1 MTKTT
6 KWFLAAGVMM
16 AVVAGTFVAIGGR
29 TGLTLLW
36 IQYAV
41 REESAPYREVE
52 WQRGPSSASALAAAR
67 LPNIVLIVADDLGY
81 NDVSLNG
88 GLVGGRLKTPNID
101 RIANEGVNLATAYS
115 GSPTCAP
122 SRAAIMTGRYPTRY
136 GYEFTPTAK
145 NFMKVVTQL
154 RQSESQLHHSI
165 YFPEREQGQ
174 PPLESLGL
182 PTNEVT
188 LARVL
193 RSAGY
198 HTAHVGKW
206 HLGDAPQFRPTAHG
220 FNESLSLP
228 YGAAMFLPEDDPNVV
243 NAASKI
249 DPLDRFIWAAH
260 PWGVRFND
268 GELFKPNKYL
278 TDYFTDQALTI
289 IDRNRHRPF
298 FLYLAYNAPHTPL
311 QATREDYEALADI
324 EDHSVRVYAAMI
336 RSLDR
341 NIGRVLEALDQA
353 GLTNDTLVIFTSD
366 NGGTHTI
373 GIKGINAPFR
383 GWKATH
389 FEGGIRVPMYMR
401 WPKGLPTGR
410 FDAPASHLDIFS
422 TAAAAADTAVPSDR
436 IIDGVNLLP
445 YLRGEIADRP
455 HQSLYWRTDRYLV
468 MRDGDWKLQITD
480 RPNKVWLNNLAT
492 DPTEQINLAAEE
504 PTKVAAMRTALDA
517 FDRSQVPPMWRSLG
531 AGYIPIDKTLA
542 DPQEPGDEYVYFSN

>member
-6 KWFLAAGVMM
+6 KWFLAASVAM
-16 AVVAGTFVAIGGR
+16 AVIASAFFAVGGR

-41 REESAPYREVE
+41 REESASYRDVE
-52 WQRGPSSASALAAAR
+52 WQRGPSSPSAPAAAR
-67 LPNIVLIVADDLGY
+67 PPNIVLIVADDLGH

-88 GLVGGRLKTPNID
+88 GLAGGRLKTPHID

-145 NFMKVVTQL
+145 NFMRVVTQL
-154 RQSESQLHHSI
+154 RRSESQLHHSI

-182 PTNEVT
+182 PTNEIT

-278 TDYFTDQALTI
+278 TDYFTDQALKI
-289 IDRNRHRPF
+289 IDHNRHRPF

-311 QATREDYEALADI
+311 QATREDYEALAEI

-341 NIGRVLEALDQA
+341 NIGRILEALDQA
-353 GLTNDTLVIFTSD
+353 DLSNDTLVIFTSD

-401 WPKGLPTGR
+401 WPNGLPQGR

-445 YLRGEIADRP
+445 YLRGEAAGRP
-455 HQSLYWRTDRYLV
+455 HQSL
-468 MRDGDWKLQITD
+468 
-480 RPNKVWLNNLAT
+480 
-492 DPTEQINLAAEE
+492 
-504 PTKVAAMRTALDA
+504 
-517 FDRSQVPPMWRSLG
+517 
-531 AGYIPIDKTLA
+531 
-542 DPQEPGDEYVYFSN
+542 

>member
-6 KWFLAAGVMM
+6 KWLWVIGTLIAAL
-16 AVVAGTFVAIGGR
+16 AGTYIAIGGR
-29 TGLTLLW
+29 MGLTLAW
-36 IQYAV
+36 IEYAV
-41 REESAPYREVE
+41 REESAAYRPIE
-52 WQRGPSSASALAAAR
+52 WQRGPSTPPMPISER
-67 LPNIVLIVADDLGY
+67 PPNIILIVADDLGY

-88 GLVGGRLKTPNID
+88 GLAGGRVKTPNID
-101 RIANEGVNLATAYS
+101 RIANEGVNLSTAYS

-154 RQSESQLHHSI
+154 RRSEPQLHHSI

-182 PTNEVT
+182 PANEIT

-193 RSAGY
+193 RDAGY

-278 TDYFTDQALTI
+278 TDYFTDHALQI
-289 IDRNRHRPF
+289 IDHNRNRPF

-311 QATREDYEALADI
+311 QATREDYDALSEI

-353 GLTNDTLVIFTSD
+353 DLTNDTLVIFTSD

-389 FEGGIRVPMYMR
+389 FEGGIRVPLYLR
-401 WPKGLPTGR
+401 WPKGLPQGR
-410 FDAPASHLDIFS
+410 FEAPASHLDIFS
-422 TAAAAADTAVPSDR
+422 TSIAAADAAAPSDR

-445 YLRGEIADRP
+445 YLRGEVAGRP
-455 HQSLYWRTDRYLV
+455 HQALYWRTDRYLV
-468 MRDGDWKLQITD
+468 VRDGDWKLQITD
-480 RPNKVWLNNLAT
+480 RPAKTWLHDLAI
-492 DPTEQINLAAEE
+492 DPTEQMNRAAQE
-504 PTKVAAMRTALDA
+504 PARVAAMRAALEQ
-517 FDRSQVPPMWRSLG
+517 FDRSQVAPMWRSLG

-542 DPQEPGDEYVYFSN
+542 DPQEPDDEYVYFSN

>member
-1 MTKTT
+1 
-6 KWFLAAGVMM
+6 
-16 AVVAGTFVAIGGR
+16 
-29 TGLTLLW
+29 
-36 IQYAV
+36 
-41 REESAPYREVE
+41 
-52 WQRGPSSASALAAAR
+52 
-67 LPNIVLIVADDLGY
+67 
-81 NDVSLNG
+81 
-88 GLVGGRLKTPNID
+88 
-101 RIANEGVNLATAYS
+101 
-115 GSPTCAP
+115 
-122 SRAAIMTGRYPTRY
+122 
-136 GYEFTPTAK
+136 
-145 NFMKVVTQL
+145 
-154 RQSESQLHHSI
+154 
-165 YFPEREQGQ
+165 
-174 PPLESLGL
+174 
-182 PTNEVT
+182 
-188 LARVL
+188 
-193 RSAGY
+193 
-198 HTAHVGKW
+198 
-206 HLGDAPQFRPTAHG
+206 
-220 FNESLSLP
+220 
-228 YGAAMFLPEDDPNVV
+228 MFLPEDDPNVV

-249 DPLDRFIWAAH
+249 DPVDRFIWAAH

-278 TDYFTDQALTI
+278 TDYFTDQALKI
-289 IDRNRHRPF
+289 IDHNRHRPF

-311 QATREDYEALADI
+311 QATREDYEALAEI

-341 NIGRVLEALDQA
+341 NIGRILEALDQA
-353 GLTNDTLVIFTSD
+353 DLSNDTLVIFTSD

-401 WPKGLPTGR
+401 WPNGLPQGR

-445 YLRGEIADRP
+445 YLRGEAAGRP

-468 MRDGDWKLQITD
+468 VRDGDWKLQITD
-480 RPNKVWLNNLAT
+480 RPNKAWLNDLST
-492 DPTEQINLAAEE
+492 DPTEQINRAADE
-504 PTKVAAMRTALDA
+504 PARVAAMRAALDA

>member
-6 KWFLAAGVMM
+6 KWLLVIGTLIAAL
-16 AVVAGTFVAIGGR
+16 AGTYIAIGGR
-29 TGLTLLW
+29 MGLTLAW
-36 IQYAV
+36 IEYAV
-41 REESAPYREVE
+41 REESAAYRPVE
-52 WQRGPSSASALAAAR
+52 WQRGPSTPTMPISER
-67 LPNIVLIVADDLGY
+67 PPNIILIVADDLGY

-88 GLVGGRLKTPNID
+88 GLAGGRVKTPNID
-101 RIANEGVNLATAYS
+101 RIANEGVNLSTAYS

-154 RQSESQLHHSI
+154 RRSEPQLHHSI

-174 PPLESLGL
+174 PSLESLGL
-182 PTNEVT
+182 PANEIT

-193 RSAGY
+193 RDAGY

-228 YGAAMFLPEDDPNVV
+228 YGAAMFLPEDDPNAV

-278 TDYFTDQALTI
+278 TDYFTDHALQI
-289 IDRNRHRPF
+289 IDHNRNRPF

-311 QATREDYEALADI
+311 QATREDYDALSEI

-353 GLTNDTLVIFTSD
+353 DLTNDTLVIFTSD

-389 FEGGIRVPMYMR
+389 FEGGIRVPLYLR
-401 WPKGLPTGR
+401 WPKGLPQGR
-410 FDAPASHLDIFS
+410 FEAPASHLDIFS
-422 TAAAAADTAVPSDR
+422 TSIAAADAAAPSDR

-445 YLRGEIADRP
+445 YLRGEVAGRP
-455 HQSLYWRTDRYLV
+455 HQALYWRTDRYLV
-468 MRDGDWKLQITD
+468 VRDGDWKLQITD
-480 RPNKVWLNNLAT
+480 RPAKTWLHNLAI
-492 DPTEQINLAAEE
+492 DPTEQMNRAAQE
-504 PTKVAAMRTALDA
+504 PARVAAMRAALEQ
-517 FDRSQVPPMWRSLG
+517 FDRSQVAPMWRSLG

-542 DPQEPGDEYVYFSN
+542 DPQEPDDEYVYFSN

>member
-1 MTKTT
+1 MTKIT
-6 KWFLAAGVMM
+6 KWLLASGITA
-16 AVVAGTFVAIGGR
+16 AVLVAGFFALGGR

-36 IQYAV
+36 IQYAM
-41 REESAPYREVE
+41 RETSAPYRDIE
-52 WQRGPSSASALAAAR
+52 WQRGPSTPVNAATER
-67 LPNIVLIVADDLGY
+67 PPNIVLIVADDLGY

-88 GLVGGRLKTPNID
+88 GLAGGSVKTPNID

-145 NFMKVVTQL
+145 NFMRTVTQL
-154 RQSESQLHHSI
+154 RAPSAQLRHSM
-165 YFPEREQGQ
+165 YFPEREAGQ

-182 PTNEVT
+182 PVDEVT

-193 RSAGY
+193 RDAGY
-198 HTAHVGKW
+198 HTTQIGKW
-206 HLGDAPQFRPTAHG
+206 HLGDAPEFRPTAHG
-220 FNESLSLP
+220 FDESLSLP

-278 TDYFTDQALTI
+278 TDYFTDQALTV
-289 IDRNRHRPF
+289 IDHNQHRPF

-311 QATREDYEALADI
+311 QATREDYDALNHI
-324 EDHSVRVYAAMI
+324 EDHSTRVYAAMI
-336 RSLDR
+336 QSLDR
-341 NIGRVLEALDQA
+341 NIGRVLDSLEQR
-353 GLTNDTLVIFTSD
+353 GLAENTLVIFTSD

-389 FEGGIRVPMYMR
+389 FEGGIRVPMYLR
-401 WPKGLPTGR
+401 WPKGLPQGR
-410 FDAPASHLDIFS
+410 FDSPTSHLDIFM
-422 TAAAAADTAVPSDR
+422 TAAIAADARVPDDR
-436 IIDGVNLLP
+436 VIDGVNLLP

-455 HQSLYWRTDRYLV
+455 HQALYWRTDRYLV
-468 MRDGDWKLQITD
+468 VRDGDWKLQITD
-480 RPNKVWLNNLAT
+480 RPNKAWLHDLAT
-492 DPTEQINLAAEE
+492 DPTEQINRAAEE
-504 PTKVAAMRTALDA
+504 PARLAAMRVALEN

-542 DPQEPGDEYVYFSN
+542 DPQAPDDEYVYFSN

>member
-1 MTKTT
+1 
-6 KWFLAAGVMM
+6 
-16 AVVAGTFVAIGGR
+16 
-29 TGLTLLW
+29 
-36 IQYAV
+36 
-41 REESAPYREVE
+41 
-52 WQRGPSSASALAAAR
+52 
-67 LPNIVLIVADDLGY
+67 
-81 NDVSLNG
+81 
-88 GLVGGRLKTPNID
+88 
-101 RIANEGVNLATAYS
+101 
-115 GSPTCAP
+115 
-122 SRAAIMTGRYPTRY
+122 
-136 GYEFTPTAK
+136 
-145 NFMKVVTQL
+145 
-154 RQSESQLHHSI
+154 
-165 YFPEREQGQ
+165 
-174 PPLESLGL
+174 
-182 PTNEVT
+182 
-188 LARVL
+188 VL

-389 FEGGIRVPMYMR
+389 FEGGIRVPLYMR